1 MRIGFILKIPKG
13 VKMNTTKDLCRCAFC
28 EFIYFSF
35 FCVTLSRE
43 MKTKKTSALLAPA
56 GPLTGGRDDGIA
68 AAPWWRPLPQL
79 TALADLVMRPCVTTT
94 TSAPS
99 TAPAAARAKARASE
113 RTPAAAPQRQ
123 QRPAPPTTTRPAGAP
138 PTAQQTRPPSAD
150 PPRLVGLVDHPPSYW
165 RLKAAS
171 QKNHRGRREPVC

>member
-1 MRIGFILKIPKG
+1 
-13 VKMNTTKDLCRCAFC
+13 
-28 EFIYFSF
+28 
-35 FCVTLSRE
+35 
-43 MKTKKTSALLAPA
+43 MKTTRKTSAPLAPG
-56 GPLTGGRDDGIA
+56 GPLTGGRDDGVA
-68 AAPWWRPLPQL
+68 AAPWWRPLPQP
-79 TALADLVMRPCVTTT
+79 TAPADLAMRPCATPATAT

-123 QRPAPPTTTRPAGAP
+123 QPPAPPAPPATTRPAGAP
-138 PTAQQTRPPSAD
+138 PAAQQTRPRSWTPPSAD
-150 PPRLVGLVDHPPSYW
+150 PPHPAGLVGHPPAYW